1 MAYKVRQ
8 TGDRVQNVLD
18 DVEGK
23 LDCATQIKNGY
34 MSAKDKV
41 KLDGLEDTDYLELWE
56 VDQIWASVDWNDS
69 NT

>member
-23 LDCATQIKNGY
+23 LDVATRSKNGY
-34 MSAKDKV
+34 LSKEDKV
-41 KLDGLEDTDYLELWE
+41 KIDDMENIKFLEPWE
-56 VDQIWASVDWNDS
+56 IDQIWASVEWK
-69 NT
+69 